1 MARGSTVGDA
11 AAPYTA
17 LANGETTVAKKTFSF
32 TPAQAREPGQ
42 VSQTGREVLRKT
54 QDDGVMAMDNAKLV
68 RVERL
73 APDPSQPRKS
83 IDQQYL
89 ERLAESIRL
98 YGVLMPITVKYRVED
113 ETFLIIAGEQRWRAA
128 QIAGLSE
135 VPVVVRNSG
144 TTDRYVQSCMENL
157 VRADL
162 TEVEKGQALEE
173 LKRLLPQTWEEMAR
187 MLGLTRR
194 RVDQMRQLTTINPA
208 LREAVQT
215 KAISGR
221 HARQLDLLP
230 EDLQA
235 PALVAVVQAGMN
247 VRQVEEVVR
256 RLRAGPTGSD
266 QFTPADQPDLEAEGG
281 AAASVAGSGASPEGA
296 SIQAGPTAWE
306 AAPSEERVAATIAAV
321 LADEGGAA
329 RQRHSVPVAR
339 KLTMIEKALRGIP
352 LHAVGD
358 ADRAEVIARLRR
370 ISEVLT
376 QMERVLS

>member
-1 MARGSTVGDA
+1 
-11 AAPYTA
+11 
-17 LANGETTVAKKTFSF
+17 
-32 TPAQAREPGQ
+32 
-42 VSQTGREVLRKT
+42 
-54 QDDGVMAMDNAKLV
+54 
-68 RVERL
+68 
-73 APDPSQPRKS
+73 
-83 IDQQYL
+83 
-89 ERLAESIRL
+89 
-98 YGVLMPITVKYRVED
+98 
-113 ETFLIIAGEQRWRAA
+113 
-128 QIAGLSE
+128 
-135 VPVVVRNSG
+135 
-144 TTDRYVQSCMENL
+144 
-157 VRADL
+157 
-162 TEVEKGQALEE
+162 
-173 LKRLLPQTWEEMAR
+173 

-235 PALVAVVQAGMN
+235 PALAAVVQAGMN